1 MLRYTLAVVMVLVL
15 AIGTASADIVINEI
29 YCDSAGTYDGA
40 EFIEL
45 YNSGASP
52 VDIGGYVLCGPE
64 YEQLCGGEDRWQFP
78 VGTEIAAGDYLVVAK
93 DAHDGDDGFYEEF
106 GFDPDFELVDPSFAY
121 DDDYLFVDN
130 MILLDDD
137 PGTNFSDEIQLVG
150 GRGYGVMCG
159 GTSRADV
166 VYLYETASLTTL
178 VDLVEYMDPDY
189 CTGDPCFG
197 DDGLVDNAFE
207 GIPFL
212 GNTLGRDASSTDTD
226 NSNVDWTL
234 QAPTPGAV
242 NVLNTPPWVRDV
254 AYSPIPPTSMTNVD
268 ISATITDDG
277 TIDSVNVYYNMET
290 TGGGWQMVAATNV
303 DSVYTAQL
311 PLMPNGEQVGYFVR
325 AIDDLGA
332 KMSYPA
338 EAFSGPYHF
347 SVGYTDIYDIQ
358 YVDEGLNDS
367 PKVGQAVNITGIV
380 TAGIGDFSSA
390 FCMVQEGN
398 GPFEGVKVYG
408 TYDVP
413 FDVNVGDEITAC
425 GTVTEYYGETEI
437 YLHTENTLVVHST
450 GNAVSYASVTTG
462 DLYPEPTGTPEYQA
476 EPYEGQLVSVTNVTV
491 TAEPDGY
498 GQWYIDDGSGG
509 AMVDDY
515 GYYSYVPTLFDVLD
529 EVRGPLMYSYD
540 QYKIEPITDEDII
553 GPPRIS
559 TVRYTPIPPVA
570 GNVTVTAEI
579 TDNQGISSATLVYKE
594 RNAGTWSQTPMTLDT
609 GTTYTATVGPWVDG
623 DEMMYYVTASD
634 GAMTAQ
640 TPSVGSYSLYI
651 GMLSIQDIQFVA
663 DPETN
668 DASPY
673 DTLAVN
679 TQGVVTAAPGEY
691 SDYYFTIQ
699 TSGGGCWDGIHV
711 YDRTGSVQFERGD
724 EITVSGEVQE
734 NWGETEVALHF
745 PEAAV
750 LVASK
755 AVDPTPLSINTVDL
769 QTKATGECLE
779 SVLVHAEDATVE
791 VADLGFGEWA
801 ITNGAAGDTCR
812 VNDDAYYTYD
822 PVQGDNV
829 YVLGVVSFD
838 YGLYKIEPRG
848 DSDIAVN
855 PVGVDNPVASKL
867 GLAQNM
873 PNPFNPK
880 TTIAFTLP
888 APQDVAI
895 DVFDIAG
902 RKVVTLIDD
911 SLGAG
916 QHFVEWTGRDAD
928 GQKVASGIYFYRMTA
943 GEEEFSKKMVLLK

>member
-1 MLRYTLAVVMVLVL
+1 MLRSTLAVVMVLVL

-29 YCDSAGTYDGA
+29 YCDSAGNYDGA

-45 YNSGASP
+45 YNTDASP

-64 YEQLCGGEDRWQFP
+64 YDQLCGGEDRWQFP
-78 VGTEIAAGDYLVVAK
+78 VGTIIGANDYIVVAK

-106 GFDPDFELVDPSFAY
+106 GIEADFEMVDPSFAY
-121 DDDYLFVDN
+121 DHDYLFVEN
-130 MILLDDD
+130 MVLLDDD
-137 PGTNFSDEIQLVG
+137 PATGYSDEIGLVG
-150 GRGYGVMCG
+150 GTGYGVICG
-159 GTSRADV
+159 YTSRADV
-166 VYLYETASLTTL
+166 VYLYTTASLTTL
-178 VDLVEYMDPDY
+178 VDLVEYADPVD

-197 DDGLVDNAFE
+197 DDGLVDNAFP

-212 GNTLGRDASSTDTD
+212 GNSLGRDPSSTDTD

-242 NVLNTPPWVRDV
+242 NVLNTPPWVRSV
-254 AYSPIPPTSMTNVD
+254 QYAPIPPTSLDNVE
-268 ISATITDDG
+268 ISAVATDDG
-277 TIDSVNVYYNMET
+277 TIDSVHVYYNMET
-290 TGGGWQMVAATNV
+290 SGTGWQMVVATGV
-303 DSVYTAQL
+303 DSVYTGQL
-311 PLMPNGEQVGYFVR
+311 PLMPDGEQVGYFVR
-325 AIDDLGA
+325 AVDNNGA
-332 KMSYPA
+332 VMDYPA
-338 EAFSGPYHF
+338 EGFSGPYHF

-358 YVDEGLNDS
+358 YVDEGLTDS
-367 PKVGQAVNITGIV
+367 PLVGQAVNVTGIV

-390 FCMVQEGN
+390 FCMIQEGN

-413 FDVNVGDEITAC
+413 FEVNVGDEITAC
-425 GTVTEYYGETEI
+425 GTVTEYYGETEV
-437 YLHTENTLVVHST
+437 YLHFEDAFVVHST
-450 GNAVSYASVTTG
+450 GNATSYASVTTD
-462 DLYPEPTGTPEYQA
+462 DLYPEPTGTPAYQA
-476 EPYEGQLVSVTNVTV
+476 EPWEGQLVSVVNVTV
-491 TAEPDGY
+491 TAEMDGY
-498 GQWYIDDGSGG
+498 GQWYIDDGTGG
-509 AMVDDY
+509 AQVDDY
-515 GYYSYVPTLFDVLD
+515 GYYSYIPVLFDVLD

-540 QYKIEPITDEDII
+540 QYKIEPVTNDDII
-553 GPPRIS
+553 GPPRIE
-559 TVRYTPIPPVA
+559 TVRYSPIPPVA
-570 GNVTVTAEI
+570 GNVTVTADI
-579 TDNQGISSATLVYKE
+579 SDNQGISSATLVYKE
-594 RNAGTWSQTPMTLDT
+594 RAAGTWSQTPMTLVTRDM
-609 GTTYTATVGPWVDG
+609 YSATVGPWADG

-651 GMLSIQDIQFVA
+651 GMVDIYDIQYVA
-663 DPETN
+663 DPATN

-699 TSGGGCWDGIHV
+699 TSGGGIWDGIHV
-711 YDRTGSVQFERGD
+711 YDRTGSVTFERGD
-724 EITVSGEVQE
+724 EIIVCGEVQE

-745 PEAAV
+745 PEGAV

-755 AVDPTPLSINTVDL
+755 ATDPAPVSISTVDL
-769 QTKATGECLE
+769 QTKATGEAYE

-801 ITNGAAGDTCR
+801 ISNGAAGDTCR

-838 YGLYKIEPRG
+838 FGNYKIEPRG

-855 PVGVDNPVASKL
+855 PVGVDDPVATKL

-888 APQDVAI
+888 APQDVTI
-895 DVFDIAG
+895 DVFDISG
-902 RKVVTLIDD
+902 RKVVTLLSD

-916 QHFVEWTGRDAD
+916 RHFVEWTGRDAD
-928 GQKVASGIYFYRMTA
+928 GQRVASGVYFYRMTA